1 MPFTGAAVCSRAV
14 VLTTSPEAYEGRNEF
29 DQAPQG
35 RLERETRLELA
46 TPTLARLCSTTELLP
61 RAFDLA

>member
-46 TPTLARLCSTTELLP
+46 TPTLAR
-61 RAFDLA
+61 